1 MFVVFVLWV
10 VCFDSGFTCWWVGW
24 VYYGVG
30 ISVA

>member
-10 VCFDSGFTCWWVGW
+10 VCFDSVLLVG
-24 VYYGVG
+24 GLGGCITVG